1 MKQEYNKYTSVDF
14 DVWKILF
21 ESQLLLVKD
30 KACSEFLK
38 GVETL
43 QFKGERIANF
53 EETNAILLQVTGWQ
67 IQVVPGLIPPA
78 DFFKLLHEKKF
89 CAATWLRN
97 MDQLDYLEEPDM
109 FHDVFG
115 HIPYL
120 ANPHISSFLQRLA
133 GIALQYILN
142 EKVIE
147 MIATL
152 YWYTIEFGLIKSKD
166 GQVKIFGAGIVSS
179 PGESIYCLEQTQL
192 HQPFD
197 VATILKTSYRKDIF
211 QSTYFV
217 LDSLEQLELSL
228 LPLQHILEEEFG
240 SVSKKSVTG

>member
-1 MKQEYNKYTSVDF
+1 MKQEYNKYTPDDF
-14 DVWKILF
+14 EVWKLLF
-21 ESQLLLVKD
+21 ESQILLVRD

-43 QFKGERIANF
+43 QFNAEKIASF
-53 EETNAILLQVTGWQ
+53 DETNKLLLQLTGWQ
-67 IQVVPGLIPPA
+67 IYVVPGLIPPA

-97 MDQLDYLEEPDM
+97 RNQLEYLEEPDM

-120 ANPHISSFLQRLA
+120 TDPHISSFLQRLA
-133 GIALQYILN
+133 GIALQYISN
-142 EKVIE
+142 EKVVE
-147 MIATL
+147 MIATF
-152 YWYTIEFGLIKSKD
+152 YWYTIEFGLIKSKQ
-166 GQVKIFGAGIVSS
+166 GEVKIFGAGIVSS
-179 PGESIYCLEQTQL
+179 PGESIYCLEQTLL

-197 VATILKTSYRKDIF
+197 VAIILKTAYRKDIF

-228 LPLQHILEEEFG
+228 ITLQHILNEQFG
-240 SVSKKSVTG
+240 SVSTKSVTT